1 MKFSKGYALPMLLVI
16 ALGAIG
22 FGYAWWTETLVIGSQ
37 VNTGEVDVIFWN
49 NPNEP
54 SWGSTWRVPNWRNY
68 GWNGWTT
75 RGWSLSPDQKTLT
88 ITLGNYHPV
97 TDNTDRIAFGMR
109 NVGTIPAKLKSVTL
123 TVSGP
128 ATLIDNIRTQ
138 GKIEYYK
145 SDGTKLWEKSFGNWP
160 HTTSTLPL
168 VDLDDKLTELLA
180 GTVLYPGDYLV
191 FGEETEEGGS
201 LGFALYKDAP
211 NDVER
216 MTISISLSFEFVQW
230 NAP

>member
-1 MKFSKGYALPMLLVI
+1 MLLVI

-22 FGYAWWTETLVIGSQ
+22 FSYAWWTETLVIGPQ

-54 SWGSTWRVPNWRNY
+54 SWAAGHQWQWRVPNWRNY

-97 TDNTDRIAFGMR
+97 TDKTDRIAFGIC

-128 ATLIDNIRTQ
+128 AMLIDYIRTQ
-138 GKIEYYK
+138 GSIQYWTK
-145 SDGTKLWEKSFGNWP
+145 DGVKLWEKSFGGWSA
-160 HTTSTLPL
+160 TTSTLPL
-168 VDLDDKLTELLA
+168 TELDDKLTELLA
-180 GTVLYPGDYLV
+180 GTVLYPGDFLV
-191 FGEETEEGGS
+191 FGGEEEEEGC